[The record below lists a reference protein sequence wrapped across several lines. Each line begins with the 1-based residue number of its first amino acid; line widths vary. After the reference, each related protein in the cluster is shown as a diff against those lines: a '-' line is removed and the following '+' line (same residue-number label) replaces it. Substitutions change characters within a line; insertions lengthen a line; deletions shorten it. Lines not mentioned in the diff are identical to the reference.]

1 MRGIEPA
8 RALWLSVV
16 CLVTIGIT
24 AMLMASSAM
33 AQTEAPSGDAKP
45 EETVQSSPGPTV
57 ELTAPPTGDPGTG
70 GIVVSPPPTEP
81 VATEPV
87 DEGETPDEPEGVPT
101 EDSDNE
107 GVAPAVVVVV
117 LRTAD
122 GGAVSDRTTVCVS
135 EICQPVGAVASGTK
149 IEFERIIQGWQDVSV
164 VDAGPYENGFS
175 SVSVSPGQFHTVEVT
190 LSLARRVEEVPPT
203 PPPGSTGPIRSPIQ
217 VADQDAPVARES
229 SARFTANVS
238 GTDEAVLRI
247 NALPAT
253 GAGEPAQSNTSG
265 VVVLGAALAMLL
277 VAFLARWRATGGP
290 AAAGRR

>member
-1 MRGIEPA
+1 MRGMKPA
-8 RALWLSVV
+8 QALWLSVV
-16 CLVTIGIT
+16 CLVTIGIA

-33 AQTEAPSGDAKP
+33 AQTETPPGDVKP
-45 EETVQSSPGPTV
+45 GETVQSSPGPTV
-57 ELTAPPTGDPGTG
+57 PPTGDLGTG

-81 VATEPV
+81 TATEPV
-87 DEGETPDEPEGVPT
+87 EEGEIPDETEGVPT
-101 EDSDNE
+101 DETDNE

-122 GGAVSDRTTVCVS
+122 GGSVSDRTTVCVS

-149 IEFERIIQGWQDVSV
+149 IEFERIIQGWQDISI

-175 SVSVSPGQFHTVEVT
+175 SVSVRPGQLHTVEVT
-190 LSLARRVEEVPPT
+190 LSLARRVKEVPPT
-203 PPPGSTGPIRSPIQ
+203 PPPGATGPIRAPIQ

-253 GAGEPAQSNTSG
+253 GAGEPAGSNTSG
-265 VVVLGAALAMLL
+265 FFVLGAALTMLQFAL
-277 VAFLARWRATGGP
+277 LARWRATGGP
-290 AAAGRR
+290 AVAGRR